1 MNEYELMYILHP
13 RLSADEATASVER
26 VSQQVVSHGGEV
38 LSLDNWGR
46 RRLAYPIKHHFEG
59 TYVLTTFNMPAEGT
73 KALEQQLTIAEDV
86 IRHLLIRGIIP
97 FEGRH
102 TEDRAA
108 RGARDDE
115 RRGDDSREDARD
127 EDRGAPEAAAPAA
140 AEAPAAEAPAE
151 APAAESA
158 PAAEA
163 SQPAAEASQP
173 AGEEQ
178 AAEPEAGAPAG
189 DEEPARATSTTPA
202 E

>member
-13 RLSADEATASVER
+13 RLSADEATASIER
-26 VSQQVVSHGGEV
+26 VNQQIVGQGGEV

-46 RRLAYPIKHHFEG
+46 RRLAYPIRHHFEG

-73 KALEQQLTIAEDV
+73 TPFEQQLIIAEDV

-108 RGARDDE
+108 RGARDEGE
-115 RRGDDSREDARD
+115 RRRDESREDERD
-127 EDRGAPEAAAPAA
+127 EDRGAPEAAPAA
-140 AEAPAAEAPAE
+140 APAAEP
-151 APAAESA
+151 
-158 PAAEA
+158 
-163 SQPAAEASQP
+163 AEASQP
-173 AGEEQ
+173 AGQEPQAAEPA
-178 AAEPEAGAPAG
+178 AAEPEASAPQG
-189 DEEPARATSTTPA
+189 DEEPATATSNTPA